1 MSKGFDPQIEEQIRS
16 KKDQEVE
23 EAKQNPLDVDWDKYA
38 EFVEV
43 MTSKATKEYDS
54 YVERLSELKESGCDV
69 NRLTTA
75 AIGLS
80 AEAGEFQEI
89 VKKILFQ
96 GKDWNEANRDH
107 LIIELGDVMWYV
119 MQACKALNVR
129 IEDVVI
135 GNTFKLLKR
144 YPEGTF
150 DVLKSE
156 YRSPDDL

>member
-1 MSKGFDPQIEEQIRS
+1 MSKGFAP
-16 KKDQEVE
+16 KNVE
-23 EAKQNPLDVDWDKYA
+23 EAVNAKKQKEKEDAVPLEVDWDKYT

-43 MTSKATKEYDS
+43 MTSEPTKNYNAYTS
-54 YVERLSELKESGCDV
+54 RLTELNEQGCNV

-89 VKKILFQ
+89 VKKVLFQ
-96 GKDWNEANRDH
+96 NKPWNDANKEH
-107 LIIELGDVMWYV
+107 LVIELGDIMWYV
-119 MQACKALNVR
+119 VQACKALDVR
-129 IEDVVI
+129 VQDVLI

-150 DVLKSE
+150 DYLKSE
-156 YRSPDDL
+156 YRAPNDL